1 MYDIKSIRKKLKKEL
16 DKDRYEHTKGVMYTC
31 ACLAMATGYSDID
44 KAMLAGVLH
53 DCAKCISDD
62 EKIRIC
68 RDADVEISAVEIE
81 NPFLLHS
88 KAGAIVAKDKYG
100 VDDEE
105 ILNAIR
111 VHTTGM
117 PGMSLLDKIVYVA
130 DYIEPRRNKMPRLQF
145 IRKIAFEDIDK
156 CVAYIS
162 GDTLKYL
169 RSKKGS
175 IDKTSELTYEY
186 YKEFIR
192 GDMKTVTEEKLED

>member
-1 MYDIKSIRKKLKKEL
+1 
-16 DKDRYEHTKGVMYTC
+16 MYTC

-68 RDADVEISAVEIE
+68 RDADVEISDVEIE

>member
-68 RDADVEISAVEIE
+68 RDADVEISDVEIE

-88 KAGAIVAKDKYG
+88 KAGAIVAKDNYG

-117 PGMSLLDKIVYVA
+117 PDMSLLDKIVYVA